1 MLISSAL
8 RRKNFISSVISLL
21 KEYDFDGLDL
31 HYQYLGAEEFGGK
44 STDKNNFEYLLEELS
59 EIFKLKSWLLS
70 VAAPAS
76 RFRTE
81 DAFNL
86 QTLSNL
92 VDFVILEAYDFHKE
106 KQPAADHHS
115 PLRPR
120 PHDMDL
126 NIFYNTVKISF
137 VNHDRFYN

>member
-1 MLISSAL
+1 M
-8 RRKNFISSVISLL
+8 NFINSVISLL
-21 KEYDFDGLDL
+21 KEYNFDGLDL
-31 HYQYLGAEEFGGK
+31 HFQYLGSEEFGGK
-44 STDKNNFEYLLEELS
+44 LTDKANLEYLLEELS
-59 EIFKLKSWLLS
+59 EIFKSKSWYLS

-86 QTLSNL
+86 KNLANL

-126 NIFYNTVKISF
+126 NIFYNTVRILQIISSSF
-137 VNHDRFYN
+137 